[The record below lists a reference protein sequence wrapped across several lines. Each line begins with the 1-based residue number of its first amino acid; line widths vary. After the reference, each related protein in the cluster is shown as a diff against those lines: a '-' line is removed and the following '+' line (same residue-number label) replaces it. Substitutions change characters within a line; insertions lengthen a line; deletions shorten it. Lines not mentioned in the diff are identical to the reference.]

1 MLSGPYVMINQWIK
15 SIWKASHLEN
25 SLLYM
30 LGGKN
35 INLTKNDQDWDFW
48 KEGPNLVIQKKSIII
63 WWLKFL
69 L

>member
-1 MLSGPYVMINQWIK
+1 MLSGLYVMINQWIK
-15 SIWKASHLEN
+15 SIWKVFHLEN

-48 KEGPNLVIQKKSIII
+48 KEGPNLVI
-63 WWLKFL
+63 
-69 L
+69 